1 MKSPYM
7 QSNSVKSSLGPL
19 SLYHMRLKSLLITQF
34 ARGSQNFENVPT
46 YFSKVTKDLGP
57 VSAMF
62 SYIPFSFRFAK
73 KEFQS

>member
-34 ARGSQNFENVPT
+34 AGESQNFENVPT
-46 YFSKVTKDLGP
+46 YFTKVTKDLGP
-57 VSAMF
+57 VSTIYVFLYAF
-62 SYIPFSFRFAK
+62 
-73 KEFQS
+73 